1 MFVSGISAGSGLMFS
16 FIICFKFLQLKKI
29 NPSYLRKI
37 CINHNKVP
45 S

>member
-1 MFVSGISAGSGLMFS
+1 MFVSGISAGSRLMFS
-16 FIICFKFLQLKKI
+16 FIICSKFLQLKKI
-29 NPSYLRKI
+29 NFSYSRKK